1 MNEEKLRDYLRR
13 VTADLHQTRQR
24 LREVEEE
31 AGEAVAIIGMA
42 CRYPGGVRSPEELWQ
57 LVAEGADA
65 VSTFPED
72 RGWDLEA
79 LYSPDPDQPGT
90 SYARE
95 GGFLHGAGR
104 FDPAFFGIS
113 PREALAMDPQQRL
126 LLETSWEAFERAGI
140 VPDSVR
146 GSRTGVFAGVMYHDY
161 ASRLAA
167 VPEGVE
173 GYLGTGSSA
182 SIASGR
188 IAYVFGL
195 EGPAVTVD
203 TACSSSLVSL
213 HLAATAL
220 RRRECGL
227 ALAGGVTVMATPAAF
242 IDFSRQRGLAADGR
256 CKAFSADADGTGWS
270 EGAGMLLLE
279 RLSDARRNGHPVLAV
294 VRGSAINQD
303 GASSGLTAPNGP
315 SQQRVIRQALADAR
329 LTSDQID
336 AVEAHGTGTSLGDPI
351 EAQALI
357 ATYGRERPAD
367 RPLWLG
373 SLKSNIGHSQA
384 AAGVGGIIKMVM
396 AMRRGVLPRTLHAS
410 EPTPQVDWSAGA
422 VSLLDQPRE
431 WPEATAGPRRCAVS
445 SFGFSGTNAHVIL
458 EQETPEQ
465 DAPAQ
470 DSENQA
476 PASGAPALR
485 RPPAAVC
492 WPISARSEEA
502 LADTARALLSAGSG
516 QDPATLLDIAFS
528 LTETRSTYE
537 VRAAL
542 VGSDPVQFA
551 VALTAL
557 ANGEETPDTVV
568 RGTPPRGE
576 KRVAFLFTGQ
586 GSQRAGMGRGL
597 YEAFEVY
604 AAAFD
609 EICAHL
615 DPALPLPLKQLV
627 FAEPGSADA
636 QHLDETIY
644 TQAALFALEVALAR
658 LLQSWKITPSVLLGH
673 SIGEVAAAHL
683 AGVLSLP
690 DACTLVAAR
699 GRLMQQLPSGG
710 AMVAIQAT
718 EDEVL
723 PLLAP
728 GVGIAALNAPDS
740 TVVSGRA
747 EPVAALAEHFASTGR
762 KTKQLTVSHAF
773 HSELMDPMLD
783 EFRAVL
789 SGLTWN
795 PAAIQVVSNLSGRLA
810 GPELSTPEYW
820 VRHVRE
826 AVRFAD
832 GIVAARESGATF
844 FLELG
849 PDGVL
854 TALAQQCLEPGPV
867 FATSLRTGAR
877 RPDPESVLAAVAALY
892 THGIA
897 PDWSAVQPG
906 GRRVDLPTYPF
917 QREDFWLYP
926 PAFTAGQP
934 AGLGLGAAN
943 HPLLGA
949 TVTLADT
956 EQTVFTGRLS
966 RQTHPWLADH
976 AVHGSVLLSGTA
988 FLEFVLRAGDQVGAR
1003 LLEEL
1008 TLQQP
1013 LVLPEYGGVQVQVS
1027 LTAGEEPGRWAVA
1040 IHSRPED
1047 DEAAWTRNAVGVL
1060 TDQARPVPTA
1070 DGGGWPGSAAREI
1083 DLEQHYDLLAEAGFG
1098 YGPVFQGLRR
1108 AWLRDD
1114 EVLAEV
1120 ALPEQTAAEAAAFG
1134 VHPALLDAAL
1144 HAISL
1149 GRLVDGDGARLPFAF
1164 SGVSL
1169 WAAGAPALRIRLRRC
1184 GEGVRISAADT
1195 EGTPVLEIESLAL
1208 RAFGAAESSALA
1220 GTGAAAS
1227 LYRVEW
1233 TTLGRPQA
1241 AETDPAV
1248 NWALLGARPGTAEFP
1263 FASYPDFGEL
1273 EDALAD
1279 GAEVPDILVVSLLGD
1294 TDSEADGDVVA
1305 ATRDQVC
1312 QVLALV
1318 QTWLADDRFQH
1329 GRLVLL
1335 TAGAVTATD
1344 EDPADDLAAA
1354 AVWGLIRSAQAEDP
1368 GRLVLLDIDGPDATA
1383 HLADALATGEPQ
1395 VAVRDGRLFAPRLAR
1410 AVQPTD
1416 PGPAFDPEGTV
1427 LITGGSGA
1435 LARTLA
1441 RHLVQDRGVRSLVLA
1456 SRRGPD
1462 APGMALLCEE
1472 LTASGAIVNAVA
1484 CDVAD
1489 RAALDALLTDIP
1501 AAHPLTAVVHTAGVL
1516 DDGVFLSQTPERL
1529 ETVLRPKAEA
1539 AWRLHEA
1546 TAGLDLSA
1554 FVLFSSAAGTFGNA
1568 GQAGYAAAN
1577 AFLDALARHRHRAG
1591 LPAASLAWG
1600 LWESAPDSADEAS
1613 GMAGALGD
1621 EHTRRLSRA
1630 GVNALSIEDGL
1641 ALFDL
1646 AATGAAGP
1654 ATVPVRL
1661 DLAALRAQYG
1671 GELPPPLLRG
1681 LIRTSGSTRRRTTG
1695 AAGAATSTAFAA
1707 QLAEL
1712 AEPARTAAVTELVRT
1727 AVAAVLGHAS
1737 AAAIDQ
1743 EQTFTELGVD
1753 SLTAVELRN
1762 RLQRQTG
1769 LRLPATLVFDYPTS
1783 RAVAGH
1789 LLAGLL
1795 GAEDNRQSPALTAAT
1810 DSDPIA
1816 IVAMSC
1822 RYPGGVRSPEDLW
1835 RLVAQGTD
1843 AISAF
1848 PTDRDWDAATL
1859 SGLSADSS
1867 PDSAARRTLEGGFV
1881 YDAAGFD
1888 AAFFGISPREAL
1900 AMDPQQRLLLEAAW
1914 ETFERAGIVPD
1925 SLRGSRT
1932 GVFAG
1937 VMYHDYLTRLPVIP
1951 EEVAGFLGTGGS
1963 ASVVSGRI
1971 SYAFGLEGPAVTVD
1985 TACSSS
1991 LVALHLAAQAL
2002 RNGECDLALAGGVTV
2017 MATPG
2022 AFIEFSKQ
2030 RGLAFDGRCKAFSDE
2045 ADGTGW
2051 SEGTGMLLVERL
2063 SDARR
2068 NGHPVLA
2075 LVRGSAINQDGA
2087 SNGLTAPNGPSQQRV
2102 IRQALAAAGLGTSDV
2117 DVVEAHGT
2125 GTSLGDPIE
2134 AQALLATYGQDRPED
2149 RPLLLGSIKSNIG
2162 HTQAAAGVAG
2172 IIKMVMAMRAGTA
2185 PATLHVETPS
2195 THVDWSAG
2203 SVELLTEAR
2212 PWPQSERPR
2221 RAAVSSFGFSGT
2233 NAHAILEAVEA
2244 EPIAADAAPEPG
2256 PAATSLVPW
2265 IVSGRDAAALRGQA
2279 ARLKSHLGALDAVDP
2294 VDVAH
2299 SLVATRA
2306 AFAHRAVV
2314 FGADR
2319 AELLTALGSV
2329 ASGTTAADAVTG
2341 SPAGGRLAFLFTGQ
2355 GSQRVGMGRELYAA
2369 FPVFATAFDEVNAHF
2384 DFAELDAESINQTEF
2399 AQPALFA
2406 IEVAIFRLLESWG
2419 MRPNVLLGHSI
2430 GEIAAAHAAG
2440 VLSLA
2445 DACTLV
2451 VARGRLMQA
2460 LPAGGVMV
2468 AVQASEEEVLP
2479 LLIAGVDIA
2488 AVNGPTSVVLS
2499 GAKSAVTSV
2508 ASKLSKSG
2516 RNTKKLTVSHAFH
2529 SALMEPMLA
2538 EFRSVLDG
2546 LAWNE
2551 PRIPII
2557 SNVSGTFAGPEF
2569 STPEYWVDHVRAAV
2583 RFADGIAAAHEF
2595 GARTFLELGPD
2606 GVLTAMAQDCLTT
2619 GIENLAFAPTARA
2632 DRDEP
2637 RTLLTAVATAWTR
2650 GHPVDW
2656 SAAAPGGHPIDLPT
2670 YAFQHQRY
2678 WLEAPANLGLNV
2690 AGAGLSAVV
2699 HPFLSAAISTPDG
2712 GSILTGRIDL
2722 NSHPWLADHSV
2733 YQSTIL
2739 PGTALLDLA
2748 CHAAAVT
2755 GYAHIEELVLHT
2767 PVVLSHSTPTNVQIT
2782 VTGRGDLVSLSIH
2795 GRSADAPH
2803 EAEWFLHASG
2813 TLTQGPAEPRPALD
2827 PTAIRPTA
2835 GAREFDLTGLYG
2847 NLAEIGLG
2855 YGPGFQNLRQ
2865 AHSDGPVLHAVTA
2878 LAGHDDEG
2886 ARAHGHILHPALLD
2900 ATLHSLLAATL
2911 LAPADGSD
2919 EEPGESD
2926 GDSVLRLPFS
2936 WSGVSVH
2943 QAGVSAVSARLEFAD
2958 DGTVSLDLADEQ
2970 GNPVASIAAL
2980 TLRPVTPEHFQT
2992 AGSGGAVADALFRV
3006 DWVPAPVA
3014 EGSAASAARCAVL
3027 GEDPGAVIAGSLA
3040 AASSDVHGYEDF
3052 TELVD
3057 DLDLGALAP
3066 QVVFVPWFTP
3076 AAQDSAD
3083 PETVRDGAL
3092 RALALIQAWLQDER
3106 LDATALVFVTR
3117 AAVSTAA
3124 GPQAP
3129 GDLAAAAVWGLV
3141 RSAQSENPG
3150 RFGLIDLDGTDA
3162 AARSLP
3168 TVLAGAEPQVALR
3181 GGAILA
3187 ARLARVPVP
3196 VRDESAEADTAASRP
3211 DPDGTV
3217 LITGATGALGRIVAR
3232 HAVERGARHLLL
3244 ASRRGAAAEGMTEF
3258 ADELRAEGADT
3269 VTVAACDLAERAAVA
3284 ALLAD
3289 IPADRP
3295 LTAVVHAAGVLD
3307 DAMVTALTPES
3318 IDAVFRPKVDA
3329 ALHLHAL
3336 TADLDLTSFTTFSS
3350 AAGTFGNLGQGNY
3363 AAANAVLD
3371 ALAVRRRALGL
3382 VGQSLAWGPWQSA
3395 DQAAATSAQDGAV
3408 TGETGVE
3415 IDGIIVND
3423 GGMAARLDAADKAR
3437 MARSGVGAFTAA
3449 EGVALLDL
3457 AAGIDEPVLV
3467 PVKFDLAA
3475 LRAQAAAGANLI
3487 APLLR
3492 GLVPAKARATGA
3504 GGSAAELGRKLAG
3517 ASEAERRRLLVD
3529 LVRLQ
3534 AAEVLGHT
3542 GMQAVEPDQAF
3553 KELGF
3558 TSLSSVELRNRLSA
3572 ATGLRLP
3579 ATLAFDFP
3587 TPADLAD
3594 RLAGQLLAADAP
3606 VVEITPLLGEL
3617 DRLAEALEQAA
3628 DEDPDRRVRIAAHL
3642 RSILTRWDPSEDPAQ
3657 AQVAA
3662 GLDEASDDEVFDFI
3676 SKELGI
3682 N

>member
-31 AGEAVAIIGMA
+31 AGEAVAIVGMA
-42 CRYPGGVRSPEELWQ
+42 CRYPGGVRSPEDLWR
-57 LVAEGADA
+57 LVADGADA
-65 VSTFPED
+65 VSTFPQD
-72 RGWDLEA
+72 RGWDLAA

-90 SYARE
+90 SYTRE

-203 TACSSSLVSL
+203 TACSSSLVAL

-256 CKAFSADADGTGWS
+256 CKAFSAGADGTGWS

-329 LTSDQID
+329 LTSDQVD

-351 EAQALI
+351 EAQALL
-357 ATYGRERPAD
+357 ATYGQERAAD

-396 AMRRGVLPRTLHAS
+396 AMRQGVLPRTLHAS
-410 EPTPQVDWSAGA
+410 EPTPQVDWSSGA
-422 VSLLDQPRE
+422 VSLLDRPRA
-431 WPEATAGPRRCAVS
+431 WPEPLVPGPRRCAVS

-458 EQETPEQ
+458 EQETPETEPESAP
-465 DAPAQ
+465 DAEQ
-470 DSENQA
+470 QG
-476 PASGAPALR
+476 PASLATAAP

-492 WPISARSEEA
+492 WPLSARSEQA
-502 LADTARALLSAGSG
+502 LADTARALLAAGLG
-516 QDPATLLDIAFS
+516 PKQDLAALMDVAFS
-528 LTETRSTYE
+528 LTSTRSTHE
-537 VRAAL
+537 VRAAV
-542 VGSDPVQFA
+542 VGADPARLTVG
-551 VALTAL
+551 LTAL
-557 ANGEETPDTVV
+557 AGGEDAPGLVV

-576 KRVAFLFTGQ
+576 KRVAFLFSGQ
-586 GSQRAGMGRGL
+586 GSQQAGMGRGL
-597 YEAFEVY
+597 YEAYQVY
-604 AAAFD
+604 AEAFD
-609 EICAHL
+609 EVCAQL
-615 DPALPLPLKQLV
+615 DPALPRPLKQLV

-636 QHLDETIY
+636 ALLDETVY

-658 LLQSWKITPSVLLGH
+658 LLQSWMITPSVLLGH

-690 DACTLVAAR
+690 DAAALVAAR
-699 GRLMQQLPSGG
+699 GRLMQALPAGG
-710 AMVAIQAT
+710 AMVAVQAT
-718 EDEVL
+718 EAEVR
-723 PLLAP
+723 PLSAA
-728 GVGIAALNAPDS
+728 GAGIAALNAPDS

-747 EPVAALAEHFASTGR
+747 EPVAALAAHFAALGR
-762 KTKQLTVSHAF
+762 KTKQLAVSHAF

-783 EFRAVL
+783 GFRAVL
-789 SGLTWN
+789 DTLTWH
-795 PAAIQVVSNLSGRLA
+795 PAAIPVVSNLTGRLA

-832 GIVAARESGATF
+832 GIAAARESGATC

-854 TALAQQCLEPGPV
+854 TALAQQCLTEPGPV
-867 FATSLRTGAR
+867 FAAALRTAAK
-877 RPDPESVLAAVAALY
+877 RPDPESVLAAVGTLY
-892 THGIA
+892 THGVS
-897 PDWSAVQPG
+897 PDWAAVQPG

-917 QREDFWLYP
+917 QQEHFWLYP

-949 TVTLADT
+949 TVSLADA

-976 AVHGSVLLSGTA
+976 AVHGSVLLPGTA

-1013 LVLPEYGGVQVQVS
+1013 LVLPEYGGIQVQVS
-1027 LTAGEEPGRWAVA
+1027 LTANGGPGRWAVTV
-1040 IHSRPED
+1040 HSRPED
-1047 DEAAWTRNAVGVL
+1047 EDAVWTRHAVGVL
-1060 TDQARPVPTA
+1060 TDQPRPVPSA
-1070 DGGGWPGSAAREI
+1070 DGAEWPGAAVREI
-1083 DLEQHYDLLAEAGFG
+1083 DLDTHYDLLAEAGFG

-1108 AWLRDD
+1108 AWLRDG

-1120 ALPEQTAAEAAAFG
+1120 ALPEQTAAEAGGFG
-1134 VHPALLDAAL
+1134 VHPALLDSAL

-1149 GRLVDGDGARLPFAF
+1149 GELVDGDGARLPFAF
-1164 SGVSL
+1164 TGVSL
-1169 WAAGAPALRIRLRRC
+1169 WAAGTSTLRIRLTRAE
-1184 GEGVRISAADT
+1184 GGVRISAADA
-1195 EGTPVLEIESLAL
+1195 EGAPVLEIETLAL
-1208 RAFGAAESSALA
+1208 RAFGAAETA
-1220 GTGAAAS
+1220 GLTGASAADS

-1233 TTLGRPQA
+1233 TPLGALSAGEAEPAGRWAVLGTGPDADQA
-1241 AETDPAV
+1241 ADT
-1248 NWALLGARPGTAEFP
+1248 FP
-1263 FASYPDFGEL
+1263 FQYYPDFGEL
-1273 EDALAD
+1273 DDALAD
-1279 GAEVPDILVVSLLGD
+1279 GAETPDVLVVSLLGSD
-1294 TDSEADGDVVA
+1294 AAEAEADVVM
-1305 ATRDQVC
+1305 ATREQVC
-1312 QVLALV
+1312 LVLALV
-1318 QTWLADDRFQH
+1318 QTWLADDRFQN

-1335 TAGAVTATD
+1335 TAGAVATG
-1344 EDPADDLAAA
+1344 EQDPADDLAAA

-1368 GRLVLLDIDGPDATA
+1368 GRLVLVDVDGPDAAA
-1383 HLADALATGEPQ
+1383 HLPAALAAGEPQ
-1395 VAVRDGRLFAPRLAR
+1395 VAVRGGRLLAPRLAR
-1410 AVQPTD
+1410 AEQAAD
-1416 PGPAFDPEGTV
+1416 PVPALDPEGTV

-1441 RHLVQDRGVRSLVLA
+1441 RHLVHERGVRSLVLA
-1456 SRRGPD
+1456 SRRGSD
-1462 APGMALLCEE
+1462 APGMSALIEDLS
-1472 LTASGAIVNAVA
+1472 ASGASVVAVA

-1489 RAALDALLTDIP
+1489 RAAIDALLADIP
-1501 AAHPLTAVVHTAGVL
+1501 AARPLTAVVHTAGVL

-1529 ETVLRPKAEA
+1529 DTVLRPKAEA

-1546 TAGLDLSA
+1546 TRDLDLSA

-1577 AFLDALARHRHRAG
+1577 AFLDALAGHRRRAG

-1600 LWESAPDSADEAS
+1600 LWESAPDGADQAADAG

-1621 EHTRRLSRA
+1621 EHTRRLSRG

-1646 AATGAAGP
+1646 AATGAAGA

-1661 DLAALRAQYG
+1661 DLAALRALYI

-1681 LIRTSGSTRRRTTG
+1681 LIRPSGTARRRNPG
-1695 AAGAATSTAFAA
+1695 AVGTTAFAA
-1707 QLAEL
+1707 QLAAL
-1712 AEPARTAAVTELVRT
+1712 AEPARTTEATDLVRA

-1737 AAAIDQ
+1737 AAAVDP
-1743 EQTFTELGVD
+1743 EQTFTELGID

-1762 RLQRQTG
+1762 RLQRQIG

-1789 LLAGLL
+1789 LLAALL
-1795 GAEDNRQSPALTAAT
+1795 GASADHRAPARAAVL

-1848 PTDRDWDAATL
+1848 PTDRDWDEATL
-1859 SGLSADSS
+1859 SGLSADQG
-1867 PDSAARRTLEGGFV
+1867 PDAEHRTLEGGFV

-1914 ETFERAGIVPD
+1914 EVFERAGIVPD
-1925 SLRGSRT
+1925 TLRGSRT

-1937 VMYHDYLTRLPVIP
+1937 NMYYDYLSRLKAVP
-1951 EEVAGFLGTGGS
+1951 EEVAGYLSTGNS
-1963 ASVVSGRI
+1963 ASVLSGRI
-1971 SYAFGLEGPAVTVD
+1971 SYLFGLEGPAVTVD

-1991 LVALHLAAQAL
+1991 LVALHLAIQAL
-2002 RNGECDLALAGGVTV
+2002 RDGACDLALAGGVTV

-2022 AFIEFSKQ
+2022 AFTEFSKQ
-2030 RGLAFDGRCKAFSDE
+2030 RGLAFDGRCKAFSDG

-2051 SEGTGMLLVERL
+2051 SEGAGLLLVERL

-2087 SNGLTAPNGPSQQRV
+2087 SNGLTAPNGPAQQRV
-2102 IRQALAAAGLGTSDV
+2102 IRQALATAGLGTSDV

-2134 AQALLATYGQDRPED
+2134 AQALLATYGQDRPEH
-2149 RPLLLGSIKSNIG
+2149 RPLLLGSVKSNIG

-2172 IIKMVMAMRAGTA
+2172 IIKMVMAMRAGTV
-2185 PATLHVETPS
+2185 PATLHAETPS
-2195 THVDWSAG
+2195 THVDWTAG
-2203 SVELLTEAR
+2203 HVELLTEAK
-2212 PWPQSERPR
+2212 PWPQSDRPR
-2221 RAAVSSFGFSGT
+2221 RAAVSAFGFSGT
-2233 NAHAILEAVEA
+2233 NAHAILEAVEV
-2244 EPIAADAAPEPG
+2244 EPAAAPEPSPAPAG
-2256 PAATSLVPW
+2256 PVAW
-2265 IVSGRDAAALRGQA
+2265 IVSGRDAAALRAQA
-2279 ARLKSHLGALDAVDP
+2279 ARLKSHLGALGP
-2294 VDVAH
+2294 VNPADVAH
-2299 SLVATRA
+2299 SLATARA
-2306 AFAHRAVV
+2306 TFAHRAVV
-2314 FGADR
+2314 VGTDH

-2329 ASGTTAADAVTG
+2329 ASGRTAADAVTG
-2341 SPAGGRLAFLFTGQ
+2341 SSAGGSLAFLFTGQ
-2355 GSQRVGMGRELYAA
+2355 GSQRVGMGRGLYEAFPAFAAA
-2369 FPVFATAFDEVNAHF
+2369 FDQVYANF
-2384 DFAELDAESINQTEF
+2384 DFAEPDAESIDQTEY

-2419 MRPNVLLGHSI
+2419 VKPDVLLGHSI
-2430 GEIAAAHAAG
+2430 GEIAAAHVAG

-2445 DACTLV
+2445 DACKLV
-2451 VARGRLMQA
+2451 CARGRLMQA

-2468 AVQASEEEVLP
+2468 ALQASEEEVLP
-2479 LLIAGVDIA
+2479 LLTAGVDIA
-2488 AVNGPTSVVLS
+2488 AVNGPTSVVIS
-2499 GAKSAVTSV
+2499 GSKTAVTSV
-2508 ASKLSKSG
+2508 AAKLSEQG
-2516 RNTKKLTVSHAFH
+2516 RKIKKLTVSHAFH
-2529 SALMEPMLA
+2529 SSLMEPMLV
-2538 EFRSVLDG
+2538 EFRSVLDS
-2546 LAWNE
+2546 LTWNAAQ
-2551 PRIPII
+2551 IPII
-2557 SNVSGTFAGPEF
+2557 SNVSGSLAGPEF
-2569 STPEYWVDHVRAAV
+2569 STPEYWVEHVRAAV
-2583 RFADGIAAAHEF
+2583 RFADGITAAHEF
-2595 GARTFLELGPD
+2595 GARTFLELGPE

-2619 GIENLAFAPTARA
+2619 GTDNLAFAPTVRS

-2637 RTLLTAVATAWTR
+2637 RTLLAAVATAWTR
-2650 GHPVDW
+2650 GHPVQW
-2656 SAAAPGGHPIDLPT
+2656 PAATPGARLVDLPT

-2678 WLEAPANLGLNV
+2678 WLESPTKLGLNLAGVGLV
-2690 AGAGLSAVV
+2690 AVT
-2699 HPFLSAAISTPDG
+2699 HPFLSAALGTPDG
-2712 GSILTGRIDL
+2712 SSILTGRIDL

-2748 CHAAAVT
+2748 CHAALVT
-2755 GYAHIEELVLHT
+2755 GYAHVEELVLHS
-2767 PVVLSHSTPTNVQIT
+2767 PVVLSHSAPTNLQIT
-2782 VTGRGDLVSLSIH
+2782 VTGRGDLVSLTIH

-2803 EAEWFLHASG
+2803 EAEWSLHASG
-2813 TLTQGPAEPRPALD
+2813 TLTRSPAEPLAALAPA
-2827 PTAIRPTA
+2827 AIRPPA
-2835 GAREFDLTGLYG
+2835 GARELDLTGLYG
-2847 NLAEIGLG
+2847 DLAEIGLG

-2878 LAGHDDEG
+2878 LAGHDDEA

-2911 LAPADGSD
+2911 LAPADGAAG
-2919 EEPGESD
+2919 EPGAGGD
-2926 GDSVLRLPFS
+2926 GGLRLPFS
-2936 WSGVSVH
+2936 WSGVTVH
-2943 QAGVSAVSARLEFAD
+2943 QAGASAVSARLAFAD
-2958 DGTVSLDLADEQ
+2958 DGTVRLDLADEH
-2970 GNPVASIAAL
+2970 GDPVATIAAL
-2980 TLRPVTPEHFQT
+2980 TLRPVAPEQFQT
-2992 AGSGGAVADALFRV
+2992 AGPGGAVTDALFRV
-3006 DWVPAPVA
+3006 DWVPVALA
-3014 EGSAASAARCAVL
+3014 EGSAAPAARCAVL
-3027 GEDPGAVIAGSLA
+3027 GDDPGAVVAGALAEAGS
-3040 AASSDVHGYEDF
+3040 DVRDYEDF
-3052 TELVD
+3052 TALLD

-3066 QVVFVPWFTP
+3066 QVVFVPWATP
-3076 AAQDSAD
+3076 ADQDSAD

-3092 RALALIQAWLQDER
+3092 RALALLQAWLQDER

-3117 AAVSTAA
+3117 AAVSTA
-3124 GPQAP
+3124 GVPKAP

-3150 RFGLIDLDGTDA
+3150 RFGLVDLDGTDA

-3168 TVLAGAEPQVALR
+3168 LVLAGPEPQVALR
-3181 GGAILA
+3181 GGAVLA
-3187 ARLARVPVP
+3187 ARLARAAAPA
-3196 VRDESAEADTAASRP
+3196 RDESAEAGRP

-3232 HAVERGARHLLL
+3232 HAVDRGARHLLL

-3258 ADELRAEGADT
+3258 ADELRAAGAET
-3269 VTVAACDLAERAAVA
+3269 VTVAACDLAERSAVA

-3289 IPADRP
+3289 VPAARP

-3318 IDAVFRPKVDA
+3318 VDAVFRPKVDA

-3336 TADLDLTSFTTFSS
+3336 TADLNLASFVLFSS

-3371 ALAVRRRALGL
+3371 ALATRRRALGL
-3382 VGQSLAWGPWQSA
+3382 PGQSLAWGPWQSA
-3395 DQAAATSAQDGAV
+3395 GPAAPGAA
-3408 TGETGVE
+3408 EPAGVE
-3415 IDGIIVND
+3415 IDGIIVNE

-3437 MARSGVGAFTAA
+3437 MARGGVGAFTAA
-3449 EGVALLDL
+3449 QGVALLDL
-3457 AAGIDEPVLV
+3457 AAEIGDPVLV
-3467 PVKFDLAA
+3467 PVKFDLVA
-3475 LRAQAAAGANLI
+3475 LRAQAAAGTSPV
-3487 APLLR
+3487 APLLH
-3492 GLVPAKARATGA
+3492 GLAPVKARAA
-3504 GGSAAELGRKLAG
+3504 RDGGSAADLGRKLA
-3517 ASEAERRRLLVD
+3517 AAAPAERRRLLVD
-3529 LVRLQ
+3529 LVRRQ

-3558 TSLSSVELRNRLSA
+3558 TSLSSVELRNRLGA

-3594 RLAGQLLAADAP
+3594 RLAGRLLADEAAP
-3606 VVEITPLLGEL
+3606 VEITPLLGEL
-3617 DRLAEALEQAA
+3617 DRLAEALDRAA
-3628 DEDPDRRVRIAAHL
+3628 DQDPDRRVRISAHL
-3642 RSILTRWDPSEDPAQ
+3642 RSILTRWDPAAADPDE
-3657 AQVAA
+3657 AQVA